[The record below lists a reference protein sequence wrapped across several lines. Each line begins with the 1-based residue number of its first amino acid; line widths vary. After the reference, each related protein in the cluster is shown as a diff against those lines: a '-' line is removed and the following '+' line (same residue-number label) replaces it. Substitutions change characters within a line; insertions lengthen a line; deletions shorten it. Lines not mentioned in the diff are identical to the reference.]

1 MSSIEETFEKVP
13 DFFVDK
19 KEINEEKKIDL
30 KPEEKASLNSKLEE
44 ILLHKPAMKIEQA
57 FSTIEFE
64 TYKDDLKIL
73 FKELSDLNI
82 KVLKWDTES
91 FLDIHAFIY
100 QNDLTELL
108 TKISYLPNSDNL
120 PKLLELIAFEV
131 ENGNY
136 DLGNIIDNEMVFQSF
151 KRIYNQRVQLIII
164 PFLVIINSLCKKLL
178 PYKKAVWS
186 ILNKSGKIVE
196 ASFYM
201 NDIQKSMIRMKK
213 AQELLMQEGYST
225 EDNIKE
231 NIDFLMFLSST
242 INPLYPVYK
251 AIKNE
256 LPIESKEFESLILSE
271 FKIKVGNF
279 PRPLAQVML
288 SYKYGDIAVKTS
300 TKVMSYSNHELD
312 DNFTDYL
319 ISYFKET
326 IDDITIDFNIS
337 DKIREI
343 ILSVTE
349 SAKNKN
355 WNISY
360 IAEIIFTAILNF
372 KEFLGRNDLKLLAY
386 LVARELTAGI
396 LKVRYKLEEIIEG
409 LALGCAYLENNS
421 LGRSGEFVFENKI
434 NQKIVLES
442 TLNGLTD
449 TFTEIYPNLLSI
461 DKYLD
466 LFNSK
471 YKKAVDDLKL
481 KDY

>member
-1 MSSIEETFEKVP
+1 MCSIEETFEKVP

-19 KEINEEKKIDL
+19 KETNEENKVDL
-30 KPEEKASLNSKLEE
+30 RPEEKASLNSKLEE
-44 ILLHKPAMKIEQA
+44 ILVHKPAMKIEQA

-64 TYKDDLKIL
+64 TYKDDLKVL
-73 FKELSDLNI
+73 FKELSDINI
-82 KVLKWDTES
+82 KVLRWDAES
-91 FLDIHAFIY
+91 FLDIQTFIY

-108 TKISYLPNSDNL
+108 TKIAYLPNSDNL

-136 DLGNIIDNEMVFQSF
+136 DLGNIIDNEIVFQSF

-164 PFLVIINSLCKKLL
+164 PFLIIINSLCKKLL

-186 ILNKSGKIVE
+186 FLNKSGKIVE
-196 ASFYM
+196 ASYYM

-225 EDNIKE
+225 EDKIKE
-231 NIDFLMFLSST
+231 NIDFLMFLSSP
-242 INPLYPVYK
+242 INPMYPVYN
-251 AIKNE
+251 ALKNE
-256 LPIESKEFESLILSE
+256 LNIESKEFENLMFNN
-271 FKIKVGNF
+271 FKIKSTSISK
-279 PRPLAQVML
+279 PLAQVML
-288 SYKYGDIAVKTS
+288 SYKYGDLAVKTS

-312 DNFTDYL
+312 DNFTEYL
-319 ISYFKET
+319 ISYFQEV
-326 IDDITIDFNIS
+326 IGDLIIDFNIS
-337 DKIREI
+337 DKMREI
-343 ILSVTE
+343 ILPITE

-355 WNISY
+355 WSISY
-360 IAEIIFTAILNF
+360 ITEIIFTSILNF
-372 KEFLGRNDLKLLAY
+372 KEFLGRNDLKLLSY
-386 LVARELTAGI
+386 ITARELTSGV

-409 LALGCAYLENNS
+409 LAFGCAYLENNS
-421 LGRSGEFVFENKI
+421 LGRNGEFIFENKS
-434 NQKIVLES
+434 NKKIVLES

-449 TFTEIYPNLLSI
+449 TFTEIYPNLVSI

-466 LFNSK
+466 LFSSK